1 MPTSALS
8 PAQVRALQVRFQTC
22 KEALAALDWISEGSV
37 TRNNSPGTWRWT
49 RKVKAKTVTV
59 ALSATQAEGFAK
71 AIAQHRVMESVIKE
85 MRALSQQILLHALP
99 GPVRRPRKNSTPG
112 RLS

>member
-8 PAQVRALQVRFQTC
+8 PAQVRALQARFQRC
-22 KEALAALDWISEGSV
+22 KEELATLDWVSDGSV

-59 ALSATQAEGFAK
+59 ALSATQAAGFAK
-71 AIAQHRVMESVIKE
+71 AIAQHRRMETLIKE
-85 MRALSQQILLHALP
+85 MRALSQQMLLHALP
-99 GPVRRPRKNSTPG
+99 GPVRRTRKLPSG
-112 RLS
+112 AA